1 MTIRSEHAT
10 GIVAAVRLS
19 VPPVALNS
27 LIPLWYRATNEIL
40 HAGTRLDSWAVQDCG
55 NPDLYER
62 NRGRSSIY
70 PGIILEALIG
80 VIRLRFTRT
89 RR

>member
-1 MTIRSEHAT
+1 VTGRTIFEDRSLVPKE
-10 GIVAAVRLS
+10 IV
-19 VPPVALNS
+19 N
-27 LIPLWYRATNEIL
+27 
-40 HAGTRLDSWAVQDCG
+40 

-62 NRGRSSIY
+62 NRGRSKIH

-80 VIRLRFTRT
+80 VLRLRFTRT

>member
-1 MTIRSEHAT
+1 MTIPFEHAM
-10 GIVAAVRLS
+10 GIVAGVRLS

-27 LIPLWYRATNEIL
+27 LIPLWCRATNEIL
-40 HAGTRLDSWAVQDCG
+40 GAGTRLESWAVQDCG

-62 NRGRSSIY
+62 NRGRSKIDR
-70 PGIILEALIG
+70 GIIPEALIG
-80 VIRLRFTRT
+80 AIRLRVTRT